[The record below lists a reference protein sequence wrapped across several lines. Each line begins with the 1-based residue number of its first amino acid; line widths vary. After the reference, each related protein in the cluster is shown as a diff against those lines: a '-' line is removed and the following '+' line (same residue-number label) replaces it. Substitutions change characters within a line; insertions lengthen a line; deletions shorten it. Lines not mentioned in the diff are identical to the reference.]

1 MASERLALI
10 SVSDKTGLLELA
22 RGLIEKGL
30 KITASGG
37 KSISNALIKLNQ
49 ILIIT
54 YINI

>member
-37 KSISNALIKLNQ
+37 KSISNAVMNKF
-49 ILIIT
+49 
-54 YINI
+54 